1 MLVNT
6 SAIACSKLGI
16 VKIRNC
22 CGLLYR
28 IMTLSSVSCCVAV
41 FPDGLA
47 SDKLFQSRSWS
58 SSCTRSWELTA
69 ILWVWPSTQF
79 FIHPVV
85 HPSHHISPNLETTML
100 HGLFFFIFKFSDVR
114 FKGVVECAN
123 LFHLLTWEWNRIV
136 QLEGAFKGH
145 LFQLHSHFGANQK
158 SKQNN
163 EYVPLKPFLILK
175 NSLRAFLIME
185 ISEES
190 QRI

>member
-1 MLVNT
+1 MLINT

-16 VKIRNC
+16 VETRNC

-28 IMTLSSVSCCVAV
+28 IMTLSSV
-41 FPDGLA
+41 GL
-47 SDKLFQSRSWS
+47 LCF
-58 SSCTRSWELTA
+58 LM
-69 ILWVWPSTQF
+69 VWPQTDYFKVGPEAHHVPEAESWLQFSGSDHPLNSLSTQWS
-79 FIHPVV
+79 I
-85 HPSHHISPNLETTML
+85 HHITSHLIWRPLCCMD
-100 HGLFFFIFKFSDVR
+100 FFFIFKFSDIR

-163 EYVPLKPFLILK
+163 EYVSLKPFLILK